1 MSGGD
6 RTMSNGTPQESP
18 TLVSIILPVW
28 NPQPEWL
35 AEAIDSAFHESGC
48 QIEVVLVDD
57 GSDLPPDAWLSP
69 YDAGRVCL
77 IQLPH
82 RGVGHTR
89 NVALA
94 HCRGEFIR
102 FLDGDDVFLPESTST
117 LLKLAGGDPNVVTYG
132 TTILCNEN
140 LQHQGMVISRLRGC
154 IHHQTAMGRFACTMP
169 SLLIPRQIALQV
181 GGFDERL
188 IVQGDWDFVLRVSE
202 VAQFRDTQQP
212 VYLYR
217 RHENS
222 LTWGGAPRK
231 AAIHSTVLIIK
242 GYLKRHPEL
251 SGTRVERR
259 VRAYA
264 QFQIAKFRN
273 PGRAVFS
280 RQFWRAAALDPVRGM
295 AIALAQIVAITKR
308 TVKSK
313 MFSKGDSTLQTRN

>member
-1 MSGGD
+1 
-6 RTMSNGTPQESP
+6 MSNGTSQESP

-35 AEAIDSAFHESGC
+35 AEAIDSVFHESDC

-69 YDAGRVCL
+69 YDASRVSL

-102 FLDGDDVFLPESTST
+102 FLDGDDVILPESTST

-140 LQHQGMVISRLRGC
+140 LQHRGMVSSHLRGC

-188 IVQGDWDFVLRVSE
+188 VVQGDWDFVLRVSE

-222 LTWGGAPRK
+222 LTWCGAPRK

-242 GYLKRHPEL
+242 GYLNRHPEL

-273 PGRAVFS
+273 PGRAIFS
-280 RQFWRAAALDPVRGM
+280 KRFWLAAAADPIRGM
-295 AIALAQIVAITKR
+295 AIVSAQIAAVTWH
-308 TVKSK
+308 TMKSK
-313 MFSKGDSTLQTRN
+313 MFSKGESTSQTRN